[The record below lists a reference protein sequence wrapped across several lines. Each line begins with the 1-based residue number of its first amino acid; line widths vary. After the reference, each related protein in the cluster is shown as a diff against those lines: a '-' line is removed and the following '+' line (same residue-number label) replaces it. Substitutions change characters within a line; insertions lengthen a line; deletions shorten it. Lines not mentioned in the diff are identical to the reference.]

1 MKKSVVILGTTQ
13 FSKRVYHT
21 IIDEGIYDVAGFCVE
36 QAYITEPTF
45 CDLPVLDVKELC
57 NSLIINEL
65 SFKWGGVINT
75 IGYKQM
81 NRIRERLTKK
91 YGDKLPFISYISK
104 YAHVDTSATIGDGT
118 LIMPYVYIGSNC
130 NIGKG
135 VIIDVGATLPHDI
148 FVGNYSFVACHVV
161 CGGNINMGRN
171 CFIGLNAT
179 IKNGVKIA
187 DYTFVGAACYI
198 TKDTESESV
207 YIQHATPK
215 SLGII
220 ASQIIE
226 RV

>member
-1 MKKSVVILGTTQ
+1 MKRSVVILGTTQ

-21 IIDEGIYDVAGFCVE
+21 IIDEGIYDVVGFCVE
-36 QAYITEPTF
+36 QAYIAEPTF
-45 CDLPVLDVKELC
+45 CDLPVWDIEMLHKNPVIKEL
-57 NSLIINEL
+57 SIQ
-65 SFKWGGVINT
+65 WAGVINT

-81 NRIRERLTKK
+81 NRIRERLTTKF
-91 YGDKLPFISYISK
+91 GNKLLFISYISK
-104 YAHVDTSATIGDGT
+104 YAHVDASAIIGDGT
-118 LIMPYVYIGSNC
+118 LIMPNVYVGFNC

-148 FVGNYSFVACHVV
+148 YVGDYSFFACYVV
-161 CGGNINMGRN
+161 CGGNVNVGKN

-179 IKNGVKIA
+179 IKNSVIIA

-198 TKDTESESV
+198 TKDTEQESV
-207 YIQHATPK
+207 YVQQTTPK
-215 SLGII
+215 LLGIT